1 MLLQRNKAESRA
13 AAAAELQHRLK
24 AELLEGKA
32 GLSFSRSKAS
42 PATSS
47 IHTPTAAAGWLA
59 DWLTEYRLA
68 LKTRLFI
75 SPTISQHHLDLTNDF
90 L

>member
-13 AAAAELQHRLK
+13 AAAAELQNRLK

-47 IHTPTAAAGWLA
+47 IHTPTAAAAVAGWLA
-59 DWLTEYRLA
+59 HRANTD
-68 LKTRLFI
+68 
-75 SPTISQHHLDLTNDF
+75 
-90 L
+90 